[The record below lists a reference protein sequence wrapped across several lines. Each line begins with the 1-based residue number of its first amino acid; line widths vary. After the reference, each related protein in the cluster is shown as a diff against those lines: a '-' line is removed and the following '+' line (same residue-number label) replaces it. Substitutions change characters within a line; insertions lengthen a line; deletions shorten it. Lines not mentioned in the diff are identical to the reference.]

1 MLRRKYKYYI
11 LKIIKLQKISF
22 VYDNQTL
29 FDGYYL
35 SDLVTKEFLFLFTS
49 HRYDLKVDV
58 LAISSV

>member
-22 VYDNQTL
+22 VYDDQTL

-35 SDLVTKEFLFLFTS
+35 SDLVTKEFLFLFYS